1 MLSTRFYSW
10 TLLAAS
16 GFALVLAS
24 QATMAR
30 QPNKD
35 DLPKPF
41 PNILAFRDNPADLK
55 KAKEAFTTFAKYQAD
70 YISHPK
76 VYSTPQE
83 FSPIPG
89 KVQTSDQI
97 IVDMSRFILVPL
109 PGNQIGPDQAD
120 YIRELGLALDTELK
134 IAIEQNGTAVVR
146 VNATRLLAAACRSGA
161 TAHFS
166 TVTSLITNANTPA
179 EVKYY
184 AFQAAANLLAAY
196 DLNDYPTRK
205 HANKPK
211 EVSDLIAAL
220 QAAITKPNAIIPAPG
235 TGGPLPLDQVEV
247 LTFIRR
253 QAVRALA
260 QVRFGEKIAG
270 GPDLHPAFTLAQIA
284 ISDPAIVPPPTETEV
299 AEAVIGICNM
309 APPTRA
315 ADKEPYAYAMAD
327 AVATGIATFATR
339 RAAAPLDKSLS
350 WRNYGARISDGLKS
364 WRPLFDPVYNPLK
377 PTAFSAASV
386 PKIVDDLQAEAD
398 KRVLVPMFEAN
409 GTVDVN
415 GLKQFRDNTLRND
428 KKWTLSPFLAEPKLT
443 LPKR

>member
-1 MLSTRFYSW
+1 MY
-10 TLLAAS
+10 
-16 GFALVLAS
+16 V
-24 QATMAR
+24 
-30 QPNKD
+30 
-35 DLPKPF
+35 
-41 PNILAFRDNPADLK
+41 
-55 KAKEAFTTFAKYQAD
+55 
-70 YISHPK
+70 
-76 VYSTPQE
+76 
-83 FSPIPG
+83 
-89 KVQTSDQI
+89 
-97 IVDMSRFILVPL
+97 
-109 PGNQIGPDQAD
+109 
-120 YIRELGLALDTELK
+120 
-134 IAIEQNGTAVVR
+134 
-146 VNATRLLAAACRSGA
+146 
-161 TAHFS
+161 
-166 TVTSLITNANTPA
+166 
-179 EVKYY
+179 
-184 AFQAAANLLAAY
+184 
-196 DLNDYPTRK
+196 
-205 HANKPK
+205 
-211 EVSDLIAAL
+211 
-220 QAAITKPNAIIPAPG
+220 
-235 TGGPLPLDQVEV
+235 GGPLPLDQVEV

-350 WRNYGARISDGLKS
+350 WRNYGARISDGLKA